1 MNELSGKRVLV
12 LGLGLTGLSM
22 ARWLRA
28 HGAVVRIADSRATP
42 PNLDAIRAGMPDV
55 AIDTGAFRR
64 ASFERQD
71 LLAVSPG
78 VPLAEPEIAAA
89 IARGVPAVGDIELF
103 ARGLDAL
110 CLERGIARP
119 RVLAITG
126 SNGKST
132 VTEMTGALCRAVG
145 LETLVAGNIGLPVL
159 DALGAIERGES
170 PLPGAVVLELSSFQ
184 LETTTTLRPDAAT
197 VLNLSEDH
205 LDRYDGMAGYGAA
218 KARIF
223 AGAATCIVNRDDAA
237 TVAML
242 PPGANAASFG
252 LNAAS
257 RDADWGLVDVDGEAF
272 LAQGRRAML
281 AVSRL
286 PLAGLH
292 NAANALAAL
301 ALARA
306 IGLDE
311 APLLAALTTFRGL
324 PHRVEFVDEI
334 GGRRFYDDSKGTNV
348 GATVAALTGMREP
361 VVLIAGGDGKGQ
373 DFSPLGPAAAAH
385 ARAVVLIGRDR
396 DRIAEALAPHAV
408 VQVRAADMDEAVRS
422 AFDVSHGGDA
432 VLLSPACAS
441 FDMYRNYE
449 HRADV
454 FRAAVAHL
462 KERQSCSPT
471 R

>member
-132 VTEMTGALCRAVG
+132 VTEMTGALCRAAG

-159 DALGAIERGES
+159 DALGAKRM
-170 PLPGAVVLELSSFQ
+170 VVGHTVQAGGITEACDGKVRRIDVGLSSYYGGPIQ
-184 LETTTTLRPDAAT
+184 ALEIKG
-197 VLNLSEDH
+197 EDI
-205 LDRYDGMAGYGAA
+205 
-218 KARIF
+218 K
-223 AGAATCIVNRDDAA
+223 V
-237 TVAML
+237 
-242 PPGANAASFG
+242 
-252 LNAAS
+252 
-257 RDADWGLVDVDGEAF
+257 
-272 LAQGRRAML
+272 
-281 AVSRL
+281 
-286 PLAGLH
+286 
-292 NAANALAAL
+292 
-301 ALARA
+301 
-306 IGLDE
+306 
-311 APLLAALTTFRGL
+311 
-324 PHRVEFVDEI
+324 
-334 GGRRFYDDSKGTNV
+334 
-348 GATVAALTGMREP
+348 
-361 VVLIAGGDGKGQ
+361 
-373 DFSPLGPAAAAH
+373 
-385 ARAVVLIGRDR
+385 
-396 DRIAEALAPHAV
+396 
-408 VQVRAADMDEAVRS
+408 
-422 AFDVSHGGDA
+422 
-432 VLLSPACAS
+432 
-441 FDMYRNYE
+441 
-449 HRADV
+449 
-454 FRAAVAHL
+454 L
-462 KERQSCSPT
+462 KEPQ
-471 R
+471 